1 MAYTPTVWQTG
12 DIVTSEKLNH
22 AENGIAAAN
31 DKLPT
36 PTSADYGKSPIVGK
50 IAVAGA
56 VVVAEQT
63 VTTVAGE
70 IGSSATLTGVPSFVD
85 QQKYLVT
92 VNGVDYVGTYYMGVE
107 SIVVSDEYGDTYIEI
122 SDVGSTFFILE
133 EPGTYTVKVSE
144 ALYEYDYALDKYPQ
158 YDIVITCTALSS
170 DAENYT
176 LVKFDPDALVNKVRS
191 GELVDG
197 ILFHHY
203 NYDISIEGDT
213 NAVLYRLDN
222 INVDDTFTRAVFWGY
237 CGGSKN
243 KVTVVIA
250 TYDRVIDEVT
260 AATWS

>member
-1 MAYTPTVWQTG
+1 MNLV
-12 DIVTSEKLNH
+12 DI
-22 AENGIAAAN
+22 AIAKQLSGGGGGGGGSA
-31 DKLPT
+31 LPT
-36 PTSADYGKSPIVGK
+36 PTSTDYGKSPIVGRT
-50 IAVAGA
+50 AVPGA

-63 VTTVAGE
+63 VTTEAAE
-70 IGSSATLTGVPSFVD
+70 WGSFATLTGVPSFVD

-92 VNGVDYVGTYYMGVE
+92 VNGVDYVGTYYVGAG
-107 SIVVSDEYGDTYIEI
+107 SIVVVGEYGDNYIEI
-122 SDVGSTFFILE
+122 SDVDSMFLILE

-158 YDIVITCTALSS
+158 YDVVITCTALSS

-203 NYDISIEGDT
+203 NYDESIEGDT

-222 INVDDTFTRAVFWGY
+222 INVDDTFTRATFWGY